1 MAGSSFITNSAAEAL
16 NLEATEKQEPFC
28 INGFGNHYT
37 DVIDEYVV
45 ITFQNSVNVEF
56 NLIETICDPIMPV
69 TANVFNFW
77 PELLRFQDQMTTK
90 IPRPSLQVDMLLGLK
105 DLYRVLYTNMTTN
118 PVVRI
123 NEKSGLKLEETYFG
137 YLLKGG
143 INNALIYEIGTTRMK
158 TSL

>member
-1 MAGSSFITNSAAEAL
+1 M
-16 NLEATEKQEPFC
+16 
-28 INGFGNHYT
+28 
-37 DVIDEYVV
+37 

-90 IPRPSLQVDMLLGLK
+90 IPRPSLQVDMLIGLK
-105 DLYRVLYTNMTTN
+105 DLYRVLYKNMTTN

-158 TSL
+158 KNYEVVNLCREIPMDHLLEKIFDQELMNLVVILRLWIDFAWLQKS